1 VKDYSALNPEFSN
14 SVSMNTNQ
22 TLIKTATMSAAV
34 KQVEGDVAIKM
45 MDETRAIAQS
55 APGNCFAYES
65 TFND

>member
-1 VKDYSALNPEFSN
+1 
-14 SVSMNTNQ
+14 MNTNQ
-22 TLIKTATMSAAV
+22 TLIKTATMSAVV
-34 KQVEGDVAIKM
+34 KQVEGDLAIKM